1 MNVLER
7 RRAMMGL
14 LPTDIII
21 NRNWSANDA
30 ALMDVMYAQEWSQSP
45 NYMTKSEAEAVTD
58 ISIAFRGNTAITDFS
73 TFQYFTSV
81 TTVPKEAFCNCKS
94 LQTIVIPNSVTKI
107 DGYSSDGA
115 FMGASS
121 LSNVQLSN
129 RLKEIGR
136 YAFYSCSSLTNI
148 DLPDTLE
155 KIDYYAFYYA
165 RLETIHIPKM
175 VKDFGGVPFSVAQ
188 LKEITV
194 DNNNTIY
201 DSRNNCNAVI
211 RKSTNS
217 LVMGCCN
224 TIIPDDVVGIGG
236 DSFTGVTFNT
246 DVTFSNALKSIGS
259 NAFKSCTINNDIVL
273 PQSITSIGSGAF
285 QSCKLKNFTITDGA
299 TCSIGNSA
307 FNGATIIKDM
317 YIPSGVSYS
326 GMTTGTSDVNVF
338 TNITIEGT
346 LTILVKYFGR
356 RMLYNAKIKT
366 LILNQDEIISIGYQ
380 ALGVNTNYY
389 SKNLTTL
396 DLPNIETIDSYIID
410 FVGMEKVTCGK
421 NLKSISLSHRNNCP
435 LRFYIEATTPPALT
449 NTLTGN
455 QIFYVPRSAQEEY
468 EAAAGWSDL
477 NAAGKLLYLENL

>member
-1 MNVLER
+1 MSIDLLR
-7 RRAMMGL
+7 RRFAMGL
-14 LPTDIII
+14 MPTDIII
-21 NRNWSANDA
+21 NRKWSDNDA
-30 ALMDVMYAQEWSQSP
+30 ALMDVIYEQKWSKSP
-45 NYMTKSEAEAVTD
+45 DYMTKREAEAVTD
-58 ISIAFRGNTAITDFS
+58 ISRAFRGNTAITDFS
-73 TFQYFTSV
+73 TFSYFTSV
-81 TTVPKEAFCNCKS
+81 TTVPKEAFRNCTS

-136 YAFYSCSSLTNI
+136 YAFYSCSSLTSI

-155 KIDYYAFYYA
+155 KIDYYAFHYA

-175 VKDFGGVPFSVAQ
+175 VKDFGGVPFTVAR

-194 DNNNTIY
+194 DNNNATY

-211 RKSTNS
+211 KKSTNS

-224 TIIPDDVVGIGG
+224 TIIPDDVVGIDGN
-236 DSFTGVTFNT
+236 SFTGVTFNT
-246 DVTFSNALKSIGS
+246 NVTFPNALKSIGN
-259 NAFKSCTINNDIVL
+259 NAFLSCTINNDIVL
-273 PQSITSIGSGAF
+273 PQSITNIGSGAF

-299 TCSIGNSA
+299 TCSIGNYA

-326 GMTTGTSDVNVF
+326 GMTGTSDVNVF

-356 RMLYNAKIKT
+356 RVLYDAKIKT
-366 LILNQDEIISIGYQ
+366 LILNQDEIISIGFQ
-380 ALGVNTNYY
+380 ALGVNTSYY

-396 DLPNIETIDSYIID
+396 NLPNIETIDSYIID
-410 FVGMEKVTCGK
+410 YNVMEKVTCGK
-421 NLKSISLSHRNNCP
+421 NLKFMSLLHRNNCP
-435 LRFYIEATTPPALT
+435 THFYIEATTPELT
-449 NTLTGN
+449 ETSFGQT
-455 QIFYVPRSAQEEY
+455 IFHVPLSAREY
-468 EAAAGWSDL
+468 YETTAGWSDL
-477 NAAGKLLYLENL
+477 NAAGKLDFIEEL